1 MFNVL
6 ARARGLQL
14 CWWQQATGKH
24 RRFTWFFFFFLEN
37 TWFAFVRQP
46 MLVPLLSA
54 LALSRVCLG
63 THPRERGH
71 LKQPVKKIFVPSFFS
86 SYVMELVSI

>member
-1 MFNVL
+1 MSWLELEDFNCVGGN
-6 ARARGLQL
+6 R
-14 CWWQQATGKH
+14 QQANTDVLIG
-24 RRFTWFFFFFLEN
+24 FFFFFLEN